1 MDDLG
6 FSRTPDRPVKL
17 LETCV
22 RYLMSVET
30 SIGARGPDFL
40 GGSTTQIPILNNTY
54 GGHKNLNSETPHH
67 EQQGYLLA
75 NVCRPSLTT

>member
-1 MDDLG
+1 MDDSG

-17 LETCV
+17 LGTCV

-40 GGSTTQIPILNNTY
+40 GGSATVANMADTVERQLEGI
-54 GGHKNLNSETPHH
+54 
-67 EQQGYLLA
+67 QVLLI
-75 NVCRPSLTT
+75 